1 MMRVRV
7 YADRPDCGTLKQ
19 GGEYRMRGTLAISQ
33 YGAMPLWLT
42 DIASVER
49 IRGPNLA
56 LRTIG
61 MMQQAFFEQTSRLS
75 DQGKVLVPGLTL
87 GILGQDY
94 VPPDSGNGQTGTGID
109 STYANLLE
117 NAFQRS
123 GILHLMAV
131 SGGHLAVVATLVR
144 AVCSFLLLP
153 KRVTAIAIGASYIML
168 AMCVFPSDS
177 VSRACSWVWRERAS
191 CSSGEEH
198 RLWPPSTGPL

>member
-61 MMQQAFFEQTSRLS
+61 MMQQAFSNRRHGFPTK
-75 DQGKVLVPGLTL
+75 GK
-87 GILGQDY
+87 
-94 VPPDSGNGQTGTGID
+94 
-109 STYANLLE
+109 
-117 NAFQRS
+117 
-123 GILHLMAV
+123 
-131 SGGHLAVVATLVR
+131 
-144 AVCSFLLLP
+144 CSFP
-153 KRVTAIAIGASYIML
+153 A
-168 AMCVFPSDS
+168 
-177 VSRACSWVWRERAS
+177 
-191 CSSGEEH
+191 
-198 RLWPPSTGPL
+198 

>member
-19 GGEYRMRGTLAISQ
+19 GGEYRMQGTLAISQ

-75 DQGKVLVPGLTL
+75 DQRESARSRPDLRYSQAGL
-87 GILGQDY
+87 
-94 VPPDSGNGQTGTGID
+94 
-109 STYANLLE
+109 
-117 NAFQRS
+117 RS
-123 GILHLMAV
+123 
-131 SGGHLAVVATLVR
+131 SRQWQWQGGH
-144 AVCSFLLLP
+144 
-153 KRVTAIAIGASYIML
+153 GY
-168 AMCVFPSDS
+168 
-177 VSRACSWVWRERAS
+177 
-191 CSSGEEH
+191 
-198 RLWPPSTGPL
+198 